1 MNNFIKSQNTEAQ
14 IGIGYA
20 LLAFSAW
27 GFIPIYWKLLN
38 TVPSMEI
45 LTHRMVW
52 SVFFLL
58 GLLAVQKRLGEFRE
72 LFHSPKYIFM
82 LLGTATLLGG
92 NWFVYIYGVNTNQV
106 IETSLGYFISP
117 LLVILLGAVFLRE
130 RLNIWQ
136 VVAVGFAALG
146 VLNFIWNFGSLPW
159 IALSLAFTFSFYG
172 LFRKMIPVKPLVGL
186 LMETALLAPLAV
198 VLIAFW
204 KVEGTGY
211 FGTVW
216 MTDFLLFGAGV
227 VTSLPLLWFIN
238 AGKRLRYSTIGFF
251 QYLTPSIQLAIGVYL
266 YNETFTTT
274 HAVTFGLIWTGLIIY
289 SINTIQTHQH
299 INTNQQ

>member
-1 MNNFIKSQNTEAQ
+1 LNNFIKSQNTEAQ

-136 VVAVGFAALG
+136 GVAVGFAALG

-198 VLIAFW
+198 VLIVFW
-204 KVEGTGY
+204 GIDGTGH
-211 FGTVW
+211 FGTTW
-216 MTDFLLFGAGV
+216 MTDFLLFGGGV

-238 AGKRLRYSTIGFF
+238 AGKRLRYSTIGFI
-251 QYLTPSIQLAIGVYL
+251 QYLTPSIQLLIGVYL
-266 YNETFTTT
+266 YHEPFTPT
-274 HAVTFGLIWTGLIIY
+274 HSITFGLIWAGLVIF
-289 SINTIQTHQH
+289 SINSLFVQSPS
-299 INTNQQ
+299 

>member
-186 LMETALLAPLAV
+186 LMETALLAPLAAI
-198 VLIAFW
+198 LIAFW
-204 KVEGTGY
+204 EVDGTGH
-211 FGTVW
+211 FGTTW

-227 VTSLPLLWFIN
+227 VTSLPLLWFTN
-238 AGKRLRYSTIGFF
+238 AGKRLRYSTIGFI
-251 QYLTPSIQLAIGVYL
+251 QYLTPSIQLLIGVYF
-266 YNETFTTT
+266 YHEPFTPT
-274 HAVTFGLIWTGLIIY
+274 HSITFGLIWAGLVIF
-289 SINTIQTHQH
+289 SINSLFVQSPS
-299 INTNQQ
+299 

>member
-58 GLLAVQKRLGEFRE
+58 GLLAVQKLLGEFRE

-198 VLIAFW
+198 VLILFW
-204 KVEGTGY
+204 KVDGTGH
-211 FGTVW
+211 FGTAW

-227 VTSLPLLWFIN
+227 VTSLPLLWFVN
-238 AGKRLRYSTIGFF
+238 AGKSLRYSTIGFI
-251 QYLTPSIQLAIGVYL
+251 QYLTPSIQLLIGVYL
-266 YNETFTTT
+266 FHEPFTPT
-274 HAVTFGLIWTGLIIY
+274 HSITFGLIWAGLVIF
-289 SINTIQTHQH
+289 SINSLFVQSPS
-299 INTNQQ
+299 

>member
-72 LFHSPKYIFM
+72 LFHSPKYILM

-172 LFRKMIPVKPLVGL
+172 LFRKMISVKPLVGL

-198 VLIAFW
+198 VLILFW
-204 KVEGTGY
+204 EVDGTGH
-211 FGTVW
+211 FGTAW
-216 MTDFLLFGAGV
+216 ITDFLLFGAGV

-289 SINTIQTHQH
+289 SINTIQTYQH

>member
-1 MNNFIKSQNTEAQ
+1 LSNFIKSQHTEAQ

-27 GFIPIYWKLLN
+27 GFLPIYWKLLD
-38 TVPSMEI
+38 TVPSLEI
-45 LTHRMVW
+45 LAHRMVW

-146 VLNFIWNFGSLPW
+146 VLNFIWKFDSLPW

-172 LFRKMIPVKPLVGL
+172 LLRKMIPVKPLVGL
-186 LMETALLAPLAV
+186 LMETVLLAPFAAV
-198 VLIAFW
+198 MIVVW
-204 KVEGTGY
+204 NVDGTGNIR
-211 FGTVW
+211 GDW
-216 MTDFLLFGAGV
+216 EILIFLVGAGV
-227 VTSLPLLWFIN
+227 VTSLPLLWFTN
-238 AGKRLRYSTIGFF
+238 AGKRLRYTTLGFI
-251 QYLTPSIQLAIGVYL
+251 QYMTPSIQLIIGVYL
-266 YNETFTTT
+266 FHEPFTST
-274 HAVTFGLIWTGLIIY
+274 HSITFGLIWAGLVIF
-289 SINTIQTHQH
+289 SINSLFVQSPS
-299 INTNQQ
+299 

>member
-1 MNNFIKSQNTEAQ
+1 LNNFIKSQNTEAQ

-159 IALSLAFTFSFYG
+159 IALSLALTFSFYG

-186 LMETALLAPLAV
+186 LMETALLTPLAV

-204 KVEGTGY
+204 EVDGTGH
-211 FGTVW
+211 FGTTW
-216 MTDFLLFGAGV
+216 MTDFLLFGGGV

-238 AGKRLRYSTIGFF
+238 AGKRLRYSTIGFI
-251 QYLTPSIQLAIGVYL
+251 QYLTPSIQLLIGVYL
-266 YNETFTTT
+266 YHEPFTPT
-274 HAVTFGLIWTGLIIY
+274 HSITFGLIWAGLVIF
-289 SINTIQTHQH
+289 SINSLFVQSPS
-299 INTNQQ
+299 

>member
-1 MNNFIKSQNTEAQ
+1 LNNFIKSQNTEAQ

-172 LFRKMIPVKPLVGL
+172 LFRKMISVKPLVGL

-198 VLIAFW
+198 VLILFW
-204 KVEGTGY
+204 EVDGTGH
-211 FGTVW
+211 FGTAW

>member
-1 MNNFIKSQNTEAQ
+1 LNNFIKSQNTEAQ

-172 LFRKMIPVKPLVGL
+172 LFRKMTPVKPLVGL
-186 LMETALLAPLAV
+186 LMETALLTPLAV

-204 KVEGTGY
+204 EIDGTGH
-211 FGTVW
+211 FGTTW
-216 MTDFLLFGAGV
+216 MTDFLLFGGGV

-238 AGKRLRYSTIGFF
+238 AGKSLRYSTIGFI
-251 QYLTPSIQLAIGVYL
+251 QYLTPSIQLLIGVYL
-266 YNETFTTT
+266 YHEPFTPT
-274 HAVTFGLIWTGLIIY
+274 HSITFGLIWAGLVIF
-289 SINTIQTHQH
+289 SINSLFVQSPS
-299 INTNQQ
+299 

>member
-130 RLNIWQ
+130 PLNIWQ

-186 LMETALLAPLAV
+186 LMETALLTPLAV

-204 KVEGTGY
+204 EVDGTGH
-211 FGTVW
+211 FGTTW
-216 MTDFLLFGAGV
+216 MTDFLLFGGGV

-238 AGKRLRYSTIGFF
+238 AGKRLRYSTIGFI
-251 QYLTPSIQLAIGVYL
+251 QYLTPSIQLLIGVYL
-266 YNETFTTT
+266 YHEPFTPT
-274 HAVTFGLIWTGLIIY
+274 HSITFGLIWAGLVIF
-289 SINTIQTHQH
+289 SINSLFVQSPS
-299 INTNQQ
+299 

>member
-1 MNNFIKSQNTEAQ
+1 MSNFIKSQHTEAQ
-14 IGIGYA
+14 IGVGYA

-82 LLGTATLLGG
+82 LLGTATLLGA

-186 LMETALLAPLAV
+186 LMETALLTPLAV

-204 KVEGTGY
+204 EIDGTGH
-211 FGTVW
+211 FGTTW
-216 MTDFLLFGAGV
+216 MTDFLLFGGGV

-238 AGKRLRYSTIGFF
+238 AGKSLRYSTIGFI
-251 QYLTPSIQLAIGVYL
+251 QYLTPSIQLLIGVYL
-266 YNETFTTT
+266 YHEPFTPT
-274 HAVTFGLIWTGLIIY
+274 HSITFGLIWAGLVIF
-289 SINTIQTHQH
+289 SINSLFVQSPS
-299 INTNQQ
+299 

>member
-198 VLIAFW
+198 VLIVFW
-204 KVEGTGY
+204 EVDGTGH
-211 FGTVW
+211 FGTAW

-238 AGKRLRYSTIGFF
+238 AGKRLRYSTIGFI
-251 QYLTPSIQLAIGVYL
+251 QYLTPSIQLLIGVYL
-266 YNETFTTT
+266 YHEPFTPT
-274 HAVTFGLIWTGLIIY
+274 HSITFGLIWAGLVIF
-289 SINTIQTHQH
+289 SINSLFVQSPS
-299 INTNQQ
+299 

>member
-20 LLAFSAW
+20 LLAFSTW

-186 LMETALLAPLAV
+186 LMETALLAPLAAI
-198 VLIAFW
+198 LIAFW
-204 KVEGTGY
+204 EVDGTGH
-211 FGTVW
+211 FGTTW
-216 MTDFLLFGAGV
+216 MTDFLLFGGGV

-238 AGKRLRYSTIGFF
+238 AGKRLRYSTIGFI
-251 QYLTPSIQLAIGVYL
+251 QYLTPSIQLLIGVYL
-266 YNETFTTT
+266 YHEPFTPT
-274 HAVTFGLIWTGLIIY
+274 HSITFGLIWAGLVIF
-289 SINTIQTHQH
+289 SINSLFVQSPS
-299 INTNQQ
+299 

>member
-1 MNNFIKSQNTEAQ
+1 MSNFIKSQHTEAQ

-27 GFIPIYWKLLN
+27 GFLPIYWKLLD
-38 TVPSMEI
+38 TVPSLEI
-45 LTHRMVW
+45 LAHRMVW
-52 SVFFLL
+52 SMLFLM
-58 GLLAVQKRLGEFRE
+58 GLLAVQKRLGEFRD
-72 LFHSPKYIFM
+72 LLKTPKYIFM

-186 LMETALLAPLAV
+186 LMETALLAPLAAI
-198 VLIAFW
+198 LIAFW
-204 KVEGTGY
+204 EVDGTGH
-211 FGTVW
+211 FGTTW
-216 MTDFLLFGAGV
+216 MTDFLLFGGGV

-238 AGKRLRYSTIGFF
+238 AGKRLRYSTIGFI
-251 QYLTPSIQLAIGVYL
+251 QYLTPSIQLLIGVYL
-266 YNETFTTT
+266 YHEPFTPT
-274 HAVTFGLIWTGLIIY
+274 HSITFGLIWAGLVIF
-289 SINTIQTHQH
+289 SINSLFVQSPS
-299 INTNQQ
+299 

>member
-1 MNNFIKSQNTEAQ
+1 
-14 IGIGYA
+14 
-20 LLAFSAW
+20 LAFSAW

-172 LFRKMIPVKPLVGL
+172 LIRKMIPVKPLVGL
-186 LMETALLAPLAV
+186 LMETALLAPLAAI
-198 VLIAFW
+198 LIAFW
-204 KVEGTGY
+204 EVDGTGH
-211 FGTVW
+211 FGTTW
-216 MTDFLLFGAGV
+216 MTDFLLFGGGV

-238 AGKRLRYSTIGFF
+238 AGKRLRYSTIGFI
-251 QYLTPSIQLAIGVYL
+251 QYLTPSIQLLIGVYL
-266 YNETFTTT
+266 YHEPFTPT
-274 HAVTFGLIWTGLIIY
+274 HSITFGLIWAGLVIF
-289 SINTIQTHQH
+289 SINSLFVQSPS
-299 INTNQQ
+299 

>member
-1 MNNFIKSQNTEAQ
+1 MNNFIKSQNTEAK

-82 LLGTATLLGG
+82 LLGTATLLGA

-186 LMETALLAPLAV
+186 LMETALLTPLAV

-204 KVEGTGY
+204 EIDGTGH
-211 FGTVW
+211 FGTTW
-216 MTDFLLFGAGV
+216 MTDFLLFGGGV

-238 AGKRLRYSTIGFF
+238 SGKRLNYSTIGFF

-266 YNETFTTT
+266 YHEPFTPT
-274 HAVTFGLIWTGLIIY
+274 HSITFGLIWAGLVIF
-289 SINTIQTHQH
+289 SINSLFVQSPS
-299 INTNQQ
+299 